1 MKRERCIMSDS
12 KIDKVTIDKM
22 NEKISSLIDDEQ
34 VLDQTLMD
42 SLSNDSEAKAKWA
55 RYSRVSDILNGH
67 EHHKVDANWFTGLSA
82 QIDNEPTVLAPRIAH
97 TITKK
102 VAKQITGLAV
112 AASVAMLAI
121 LGVQKMQV
129 SEIDSS
135 TNIASANNTNI
146 NLARY
151 ASAEIKP
158 VTLRLNKA
166 KESRLSGYLVN
177 HYEYSMTGKMQGV
190 MPYMRIVSV
199 TPAERIVH
207 EK

>member
-1 MKRERCIMSDS
+1 MNDS
-12 KIDKVTIDKM
+12 KTEQMVADKM

-34 VLDQTLMD
+34 VLDKPLLD
-42 SLSNDSEAKAKWA
+42 SLSNDAEVKSKWA
-55 RYSRVSDILNGH
+55 RYNRVSDILNGH
-67 EHHKVDANWFTGLSA
+67 EHHKVDANWFTDLSA
-82 QIDNEPTVLAPRIAH
+82 KLDSEPTVLAPRIS
-97 TITKK
+97 TSFTKK
-102 VAKQITGLAV
+102 AAKQMTGFAV

-121 LGVQKMQV
+121 FGVQQMQV
-129 SEIDSS
+129 SQLES
-135 TNIASANNTNI
+135 TTNVASVNNANI
-146 NLARY
+146 NLAQL
-151 ASAEIKP
+151 SSSDIKP